1 MASITK
7 YKTDSISQAF
17 KRAAARVGLPDMR
30 LHDLRHTGITYML
43 MEGADPKTVSG
54 FVGHATAQFTLNQY
68 AHVMEQAK
76 KKAGAILEN
85 KVLLPLQ

>member
-1 MASITK
+1 MFTTVQGK
-7 YKTDSISQAF
+7 PFRPDSISQAF

-43 MEGADPKTVSG
+43 MDGADPKTVSG

-85 KVLLPLQ
+85 